1 MFFSKNEQIK
11 ITQNKLKNTVKKVE
25 KIKKLTNALTK
36 NFTKKSS

>member
-1 MFFSKNEQIK
+1 MFFSKNQQIK

-25 KIKKLTNALTK
+25 KIKNLANGLTK

>member
-25 KIKKLTNALTK
+25 KIKNIPNALTK
-36 NFTKKSS
+36 KLY